1 MLQESRI
8 SLQGWKLRPTLAPP
22 QHDPGD
28 KEPILAHSDLS
39 PCSSNHHP
47 TARAKAAL
55 SITIIIRVI
64 IIINIIV
71 MVFPEEA
78 LNSSRRD
85 KGKLVASSGSHN
97 GTGPSS
103 VCVYSLPMYVR
114 EKKRER

>member
-1 MLQESRI
+1 ML
-8 SLQGWKLRPTLAPP
+8 LRSMMQVKKSSFWLTLILLLAPA
-22 QHDPGD
+22 
-28 KEPILAHSDLS
+28 IITM
-39 PCSSNHHP
+39 

-55 SITIIIRVI
+55 SITIIRVVI

-71 MVFPEEA
+71 MVFPEKA
-78 LNSSRRD
+78 LNSGHRD

-97 GTGPSS
+97 GTGPGS

>member
-1 MLQESRI
+1 MLLHSMTQVTKSSFWLTLI
-8 SLQGWKLRPTLAPP
+8 LLLAPA
-22 QHDPGD
+22 
-28 KEPILAHSDLS
+28 IITM
-39 PCSSNHHP
+39 

-78 LNSSRRD
+78 LNSGRRD

>member
-1 MLQESRI
+1 M
-8 SLQGWKLRPTLAPP
+8 
-22 QHDPGD
+22 
-28 KEPILAHSDLS
+28 
-39 PCSSNHHP
+39 

-55 SITIIIRVI
+55 CITIIIRVI

-78 LNSSRRD
+78 LNSGRRD

-114 EKKRER
+114 EEKRERGSEINTVMGRFHHLLTRA

>member
-1 MLQESRI
+1 MTQVTKSSFRLTLI
-8 SLQGWKLRPTLAPP
+8 LFLAPA
-22 QHDPGD
+22 
-28 KEPILAHSDLS
+28 IITMTS
-39 PCSSNHHP
+39 
-47 TARAKAAL
+47 RAKAAL

-78 LNSSRRD
+78 LNSGHWD

>member
-1 MLQESRI
+1 M
-8 SLQGWKLRPTLAPP
+8 
-22 QHDPGD
+22 
-28 KEPILAHSDLS
+28 
-39 PCSSNHHP
+39 

-55 SITIIIRVI
+55 NITIIIRVVI

-78 LNSSRRD
+78 LNSGRRD

>member
-1 MLQESRI
+1 MTQVTKS
-8 SLQGWKLRPTLAPP
+8 SLWLTLILLLAPA
-22 QHDPGD
+22 
-28 KEPILAHSDLS
+28 IITM
-39 PCSSNHHP
+39 

-55 SITIIIRVI
+55 SITIITGVI

-78 LNSSRRD
+78 LNSGRRD

-97 GTGPSS
+97 STGPSS

>member
-1 MLQESRI
+1 MMQVKKSSFWLTLI
-8 SLQGWKLRPTLAPP
+8 LLLAPA
-22 QHDPGD
+22 
-28 KEPILAHSDLS
+28 IITM
-39 PCSSNHHP
+39 

-55 SITIIIRVI
+55 SITIIRVVI

-78 LNSSRRD
+78 LNSGRRD

-97 GTGPSS
+97 GTGPCS